1 MDFSKIYKDSSKLKE
16 KKIAFFEEN
25 DDIKDYL
32 KVFDELGITYKEMP
46 SYRHKFYKFKPS
58 ENSKEATFCYLN
70 DGNFYTIKFEDMTFK
85 GVCLG
90 DFEMDVKQLK
100 SIFES
105 SDNKSPR
112 MREDADIKSDYDEW
126 TAKEKAH
133 KEKLIKT
140 CQDDPGRVIIE
151 DVKSTHDDDYFLE
164 KAVTAK
170 ITSIDELKSF
180 VFANYGDYPVRI
192 TWPDKNLIPV
202 TRITV
207 INDFDD

>member
-1 MDFSKIYKDSSKLKE
+1 MDFIKIYKDSSKLKE
-16 KKIAFFEEN
+16 KRIAFYE
-25 DDIKDYL
+25 DDDDLKDYL
-32 KVFDELGITYKEMP
+32 NTLEEIYIPYEKIQSQKYDL
-46 SYRHKFYKFKPS
+46 YKFQP
-58 ENSKEATFCYLN
+58 EPGSKWAEFCYL
-70 DGNFYTIKFEDMTFK
+70 GNGFYYIKFEDMLFK

-90 DFEMDVKQLK
+90 DFQLDLKQLK

-112 MREDADIKSDYDEW
+112 IREDADIKNYDYDEW
-126 TAKEKAH
+126 IAKEKAH

-140 CQDDPGRVIIE
+140 CQDDPGRVVIE
-151 DVKSTHDDDYFLE
+151 DIKSTHDDDYFLE

-192 TWPDKNLIPV
+192 NWPDKNLIPV

-207 INDFDD
+207 INDYDD